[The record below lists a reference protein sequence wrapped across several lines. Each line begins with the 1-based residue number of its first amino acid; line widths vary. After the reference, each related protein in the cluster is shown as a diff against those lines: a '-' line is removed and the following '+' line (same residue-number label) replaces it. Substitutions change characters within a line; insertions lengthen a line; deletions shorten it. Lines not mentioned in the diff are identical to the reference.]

1 MANRGGDDLPGRQR
15 QLAIVRA
22 LAAQPRRLILD
33 EPTEGIQPSIIE
45 DIGRVI
51 RMLADRGDVAIF
63 LVEQYCDFA
72 QERAGDY
79 LVIKRGAFTARG
91 QGKDM
96 HAYGVRHLVAI

>member
-1 MANRGGDDLPGRQR
+1 MLANRG
-15 QLAIVRA
+15 A
-22 LAAQPRRLILD
+22 
-33 EPTEGIQPSIIE
+33 
-45 DIGRVI
+45 
-51 RMLADRGDVAIF
+51 MAIF

-79 LVIKRGAFTARG
+79 LVIARGAFIARC

>member
-1 MANRGGDDLPGRQR
+1 M
-15 QLAIVRA
+15 
-22 LAAQPRRLILD
+22 
-33 EPTEGIQPSIIE
+33 
-45 DIGRVI
+45 I
-51 RMLADRGDVAIF
+51 RMLANRGAMAIF

-79 LVIKRGAFTARG
+79 LVIARGAFIARC

>member
-1 MANRGGDDLPGRQR
+1 MLENCGD
-15 QLAIVRA
+15 
-22 LAAQPRRLILD
+22 
-33 EPTEGIQPSIIE
+33 
-45 DIGRVI
+45 
-51 RMLADRGDVAIF
+51 MAIF

-72 QERAGDY
+72 QELADDY